1 MSDLIIWLWNLT
13 LSILSAMGDVWNWLT
28 TKHDIGKIEI
38 FGTTLFEG
46 LSFTP
51 LAFGG
56 AVILI
61 ILGIG
66 LISLVNPFN

>member
-1 MSDLIIWLWNLT
+1 MSDLIYWLWNLT
-13 LSILSAMGDVWNWLT
+13 LSILSAMGEVWNWLT
-28 TKHDIGKIEI
+28 TQQDIGKITI
-38 FGTTLFEG
+38 FGTTIFNG
-46 LSFTP
+46 MSFTP

>member
-1 MSDLIIWLWNLT
+1 MADVGRKLYELT
-13 LSILSAMGDVWNWLT
+13 LKILQSMGSVWDWLNT
-28 TKHDIGKIEI
+28 RHDIGKIEI
-38 FGTTLFEG
+38 FGTTISEG
-46 LSFTP
+46 ISITP

-56 AVILI
+56 TVILI

>member
-1 MSDLIIWLWNLT
+1 MSKLGIWLWNLT
-13 LSILSAMGDVWNWLT
+13 ISILSAMGDVWDWLT
-28 TKHDIGKIEI
+28 TQHDIGKLEI

-46 LSFTP
+46 LSITP

-56 AVILI
+56 TVILI
-61 ILGIG
+61 ILGLG